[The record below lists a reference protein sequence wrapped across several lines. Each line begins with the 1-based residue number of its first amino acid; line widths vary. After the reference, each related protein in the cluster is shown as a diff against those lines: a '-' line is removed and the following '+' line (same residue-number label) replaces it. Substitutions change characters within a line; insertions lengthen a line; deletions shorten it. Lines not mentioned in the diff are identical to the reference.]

1 MARRSKA
8 SAWILGLGLSLAGL
22 AGCASDPEPT
32 PDADAQEGERP
43 RASDDPQPDT
53 QNPEAPP
60 LGSPREK
67 IRPQDVETED

>member
-1 MARRSKA
+1 MARRSRS
-8 SAWILGLGLSLAGL
+8 SAWILGLGLAVL

-32 PDADAQEGERP
+32 PEVDPQAAERP

-60 LGSPREK
+60 LGAPREK
-67 IRPQDVETED
+67 IRPQDVESEE